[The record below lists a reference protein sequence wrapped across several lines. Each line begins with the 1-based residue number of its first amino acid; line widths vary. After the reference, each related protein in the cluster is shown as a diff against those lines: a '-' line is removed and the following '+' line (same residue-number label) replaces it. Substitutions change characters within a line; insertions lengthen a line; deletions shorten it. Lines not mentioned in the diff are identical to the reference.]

1 MSVCSMKCLNQLTRD
16 TFGIYLVYL
25 WWILCCAVG
34 LNFSVDE
41 IECCVERISFVL
53 YLINRPLW
61 YIKTE
66 LEGSEECESEENN
79 EPSDEENNE
88 PSDEVNNEPSDE
100 DAPKSC
106 CQCTL
111 C

>member
-1 MSVCSMKCLNQLTRD
+1 MIDRP
-16 TFGIYLVYL
+16 
-25 WWILCCAVG
+25 
-34 LNFSVDE
+34 
-41 IECCVERISFVL
+41 IS
-53 YLINRPLW
+53 